1 MHRRQQIPQEGTSMS
16 KKRRRTIIFRT
27 ALGAVICV
35 LALLTL
41 QILFDVPVFSF
52 IRTTTEA
59 LDCCPPDSPLRAA
72 LIAEYDGGVQKA
84 SGDVT
89 DDVCPSLIVQRGIPV
104 QFTLNSIQ
112 SAGDASDEYVSF
124 PDFGIREARI
134 GNGENIVCFT
144 PEESGVFEYYFRTGD
159 LASTVTVVESLGFP
173 PSSPSASLSAS
184 PPPSASASQSSSASA
199 LPVPSTSQPSSSNAN
214 THAVISSDFP
224 EDTPANVLPDEME
237 YSQSSSNDSLSD
249 WFQKQLMPASGIE
262 GVHEIRTWTGWVF
275 DRDCIGIDPAK
286 HTKACNLMGKCFES
300 GLGIFEY
307 IPGKELNSYTAE
319 DTYLVFDG
327 ASKELAA
334 AFLGT
339 LPEDW
344 KNNVTVNVSGYI
356 VGNIP
361 ASADELLIPETDSR
375 LVDHYLTGIHIT
387 SIKPAYIEG
396 VSTNQMP
403 EHDIEFTQP

>member
-1 MHRRQQIPQEGTSMS
+1 MS
-16 KKRRRTIIFRT
+16 KKRRHTIIFRA
-27 ALGAVICV
+27 ALGVVVCA
-35 LALLTL
+35 LSLLTL

-52 IRTTTEA
+52 LRTTTEA

-72 LIAEYDGGVQKA
+72 LIAEYEDGVQKA
-84 SGDVT
+84 SGDVS
-89 DDVCPSLIVQRGIPV
+89 DEVCPSLIVQRGIPV
-104 QFTLNSIQ
+104 QLTLNTVRT
-112 SAGDASDEYVSF
+112 GTDASDEYVSF
-124 PDFGIREARI
+124 PDFGIMEARI
-134 GNGENIVCFT
+134 LNGENVVCFT

-159 LASTVTVVESLGFP
+159 LVNTVTVVESLGFP
-173 PSSPSASLSAS
+173 SSSPSHSSTPSPSPASS
-184 PPPSASASQSSSASA
+184 PY
-199 LPVPSTSQPSSSNAN
+199 PSSSPSSSS
-214 THAVISSDFP
+214 SSDTDSPTGLSSGSQIDAPLNALP
-224 EDTPANVLPDEME
+224 EEIEHTQIN
-237 YSQSSSNDSLSD
+237 SNDSLSG
-249 WFQKQLMPASGIE
+249 WFEKQLTPTFGVE
-262 GVHEIRTWTGWVF
+262 GVREIRTWTGWVF
-275 DRDCIGIDPAK
+275 DRDCIGIDTVK

-307 IPGKELNSYTAE
+307 IPGKEFNSYSAS

-344 KNNVTVNVSGYI
+344 KNNVTVTISGY
-356 VGNIP
+356 VVSNIP

-375 LVDHYLTGIHIT
+375 LADHYLTGIHIT

-396 VSTNQMP
+396 VSTNQIP